1 MDSSWSSLIS
11 LEPLGVTNTPL
22 DLPGLDSCPSPKRA
36 RISESQLGE
45 AMPREPAS
53 VYGEKAEKVKTYQ
66 PGTVLVQ
73 PPERR
78 PPEPEHDRL
87 MFIPDLDQDITH
99 RDVFTYFSKFGDLER
114 VSVRNGMSNFNY
126 AMVRFSRTSYME
138 HAIESNP
145 HLIKGYRLNCRKA
158 KEKSTNKGSQQ
169 NSGTIKKPKA
179 TITQPHKAPVRQAE
193 KNDAK
198 PSGHKSLEKN
208 SKPPINR
215 SLLLQKLVEP
225 TSYSPFTAVK
235 SDRNYAYALTKDI
248 GISRWSFNLLKFEP
262 SSDEVRALE
271 KGLSSSAKLLLSI
284 RKKLAAVPHKS
295 VEPPAPKWLQA
306 PSDKVGSNVT
316 SKVAPPIPASSPVL
330 PSLPQTPSDK
340 AVPKVIF
347 KIPPPPPASSPV
359 LPSLPSLLPITP
371 LVPKPKPVL
380 RKISKSDLR
389 YAVLASLGQNY
400 VHHCYTN
407 VAAYRRTKNYVDL
420 QLSEM
425 KDRPSISMFVDQMYA
440 QKE

>member
-1 MDSSWSSLIS
+1 
-11 LEPLGVTNTPL
+11 
-22 DLPGLDSCPSPKRA
+22 
-36 RISESQLGE
+36 
-45 AMPREPAS
+45 
-53 VYGEKAEKVKTYQ
+53 
-66 PGTVLVQ
+66 
-73 PPERR
+73 
-78 PPEPEHDRL
+78 

-306 PSDKVGSNVT
+306 PSDK
-316 SKVAPPIPASSPVL
+316 
-330 PSLPQTPSDK
+330 